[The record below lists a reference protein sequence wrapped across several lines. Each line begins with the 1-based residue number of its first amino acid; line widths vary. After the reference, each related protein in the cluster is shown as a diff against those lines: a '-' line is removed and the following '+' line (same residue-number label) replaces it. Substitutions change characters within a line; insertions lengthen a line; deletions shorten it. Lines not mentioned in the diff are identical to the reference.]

1 MKILCIDTSTRR
13 NWIGLYSDG
22 KVTDVVGYEDRQSC
36 LINLMPS
43 IKMVLDNA
51 QIKLSD
57 IDAIAT
63 IVGPGAWSSLR
74 IGAATVKQLCL
85 VNHIPLFAISNND
98 LLAEASLHA
107 GAPQQHILTAMDA
120 QSGKVY
126 SALYHVQDGQKT
138 RISEYQW
145 ADVDTVVNSLPADVD
160 DLLIVGDGAYRFE
173 NVVHPHWQ
181 LNYDMPQN
189 DSRYLEL
196 LGRLAENSQPTYDRD
211 AILLFKPLYI
221 QPSSAEVEFK
231 VSVT

>member
-1 MKILCIDTSTRR
+1 MKILCIDTSTRH

-22 KVTDVVGYEDRQSC
+22 KITDVVGYEDRQSC

-43 IKMVLDNA
+43 IKVVLDNA
-51 QIKLSD
+51 QTKLSD

-63 IVGPGAWSSLR
+63 IVGPGAWSGLR
-74 IGAATVKQLCL
+74 IGAATVKQLSL
-85 VNHIPLFAISNND
+85 VNHKPLFAISNND
-98 LLAEASLHA
+98 LLAEASLHT
-107 GAPQQHILTAMDA
+107 GAPQHHILTAMDA
-120 QSGKVY
+120 QSNKVY
-126 SALYHVQDGQKT
+126 AALYHVQDGQKN

-145 ADVDTVVNSLPADVD
+145 ADVDTIVNSLPADVD
-160 DLLIVGDGAYRFE
+160 DLLIVGDGAFRFE
-173 NVVHPHWQ
+173 NVVHRHWQ

-196 LGRLAENSQPTYDRD
+196 LGRLAENSQPAYDHD

>member
-1 MKILCIDTSTRR
+1 MNILCIDTSTRH
-13 NWIGLYSDG
+13 NWIGLYKDG
-22 KVTDVVGYEDRQSC
+22 KITDVVGYEDRQSC

-43 IKMVLDNA
+43 VKMALDNA
-51 QIKLSD
+51 QTTLSA

-63 IVGPGAWSSLR
+63 ITGPGAWSSLR

-85 VNHIPLFAISNND
+85 VNHKPLFSISNND
-98 LLAEASLHA
+98 LLAEWSLQA
-107 GAPQQHILTAMDA
+107 GYSQHHILTAMNA

-126 SALYHVQDGQKT
+126 AALYQVQDGQKI
-138 RISEYQW
+138 RISDYEW
-145 ADVDTVVNSLPADVD
+145 TDVVTLVRSLPAHMD

-173 NVVHPHWQ
+173 NAVRPNWL
-181 LNYDMPQN
+181 LNYDMPQA

-196 LGRLAENSQPTYDRD
+196 LGKLAENARPEYNRD
-211 AILLFKPLYI
+211 EIILFKPLYI